1 MAMNE
6 KTNAGDSARIT
17 RDYFDSLLLEMRHID
32 GVLPSTKM
40 ELYGEIFSTPIM
52 LAALSHLYETH
63 PDGLVEAAKGIRAA
77 GAVMWAGMGDE
88 TELEAVTKTGAKTIK
103 IIKPYSDNKLIFK
116 KIEHAQKCGCIAV
129 GMDIDHAFNK
139 KGKYDVINN
148 LNMRPKSLD
157 EIREFVKAS
166 KLPFIIKGVL
176 SEQDTHKCIDA
187 GVRGIVVSHHHGH
200 IDYSLPPLR
209 LLPDIAR
216 IVRKQIPIFVDCGI
230 ERGMDAFK
238 SLALGADAVSLG
250 HIIKTPLQAEGAEG
264 VRKLVIEMTEEL
276 AGAMA
281 ATGCKDIQHIDPS
294 LIWPS
299 ERKSF

>member
-1 MAMNE
+1 MNE